1 MAFNSNGRLITLKEA
16 ERSHRGLQALFG
28 FLEEAAR
35 NNNALLVDFL
45 GTFSASLCKL
55 NRAPANNEGFGA
67 FPFGIATVKVLF
79 FAVIHP
85 AASYNG

>member
-16 ERSHRGLQALFG
+16 ERSHRALQALFG

-35 NNNALLVDFL
+35 NNNALLGFL

-55 NRAPANNEGFGA
+55 NRAPVNNKGFGA

-79 FAVIHP
+79 FCCYTSSCLI
-85 AASYNG
+85 